1 MRGRSAVAIVLSL
14 VFVVPLTAA
23 ISQAYEP
30 LSAIAPIPADNSLTP
45 EKVELGKM
53 LFFDPRLSS
62 SDWISCATC
71 HNPVFAFGDRI
82 PRALGHKMSE
92 GHRNTPTV
100 LNAAFL
106 DVQFWDGR
114 AATLEEQ
121 ALGPIQADV
130 EMNASLDEVVAKLKA
145 IPAYV
150 KRFEGVFG
158 GNDPLTPEHIA
169 KAIAAFERT
178 LITPNSPFDRYLRG
192 DKQAINAAAQK
203 GASLFDEKGCTNCHT
218 GAVFSDSDFH
228 TIKVPGSTD
237 LGRYNVT
244 KAESD
249 KHAFRTPTLRNV
261 ALTQPYMNNGSVNT
275 LNESVKIMAKE
286 ALEEELSAEEVEAI
300 VAFLESLTGVM
311 PEMTYPI
318 LP

>member
-1 MRGRSAVAIVLSL
+1 MRGKSVAVIVLSL
-14 VFVVPLTAA
+14 LFVVPLNVA

-30 LSAIAPIPADNSLTP
+30 LPAIAPIPADNSLTP

-71 HNPVFAFGDRI
+71 HNPAFAFADRI

-92 GHRNTPTV
+92 GPRNTPTI

-121 ALGPIQADV
+121 ALGPIQADI
-130 EMNASLDEVVAKLKA
+130 EMNANLNDVVAKLKN
-145 IPAYV
+145 IPEYV
-150 KRFEGVFG
+150 KRFKRVFG
-158 GNDPLTPEHIA
+158 GNDPVTPEHIA

-178 LITPNSPFDRYLRG
+178 LITPNSAFDRYLRG
-192 DKQAINAAAQK
+192 DKQAINPDAKK
-203 GASLFDEKGCTNCHT
+203 GAALFDEKGCTDCHS
-218 GAVFSDSDFH
+218 GAAFSDSDFH

-237 LGRYNVT
+237 LGRYKVT
-244 KAESD
+244 KKESD
-249 KHAFRTPTLRNV
+249 KHAFRTPSLRNV
-261 ALTQPYMNNGSVNT
+261 ELTHPYMNNGSVKT
-275 LNESVKIMAKE
+275 LAAAVKIMAKE
-286 ALEEELSAEEVEAI
+286 ALEEELSAEEIKHI
-300 VAFLESLTGVM
+300 VAFLKSLTGVM
-311 PEMTYPI
+311 PELTYPI
-318 LP
+318 LR